1 MAGGKRGETGG
12 GRLRTFPGDLS
23 TGDED
28 MALATAKV
36 RKDKARTSCT
46 DGSRLEDGG
55 VGAVVVWWEKVHTP
69 ELWGEVLLLSRIVG
83 ERDCCSILCY
93 KSKSKDRLN

>member
-1 MAGGKRGETGG
+1 MAGGKRVETGG

-36 RKDKARTSCT
+36 RKDKARTSWT
-46 DGSRLEDGG
+46 DESRLGDGG
-55 VGAVVVWWEKVHTP
+55 VGAVVVWWEKVRTP
-69 ELWGEVLLLSRIVG
+69 ELWG
-83 ERDCCSILCY
+83 
-93 KSKSKDRLN
+93 